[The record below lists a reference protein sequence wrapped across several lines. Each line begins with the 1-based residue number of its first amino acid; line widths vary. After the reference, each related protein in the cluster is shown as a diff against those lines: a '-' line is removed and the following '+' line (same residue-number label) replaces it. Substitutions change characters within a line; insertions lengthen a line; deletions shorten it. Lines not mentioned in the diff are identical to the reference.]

1 MEVEL
6 EPDYIIIGAGAAG
19 CVLADRLSA
28 DLKSAVLVLEAGGTD
43 RRAMSRIPAGFYYL
57 LRDPSVDWG
66 YQTAPEPGLDGRR
79 LPYPRGKILGGSGTI
94 NGLWQSRGLPSDYDR
109 WAEIAGSDWSY
120 AAMLPYFRMS
130 EAFSGGDPSR
140 GTDGPITVETS
151 EVHSLTA
158 RFFEA
163 GRNLQLPF
171 IEDYNAT
178 PGSGLA
184 RIQQTRRG
192 RFRETA
198 ATGYLR
204 RARKRANVRLQKQ
217 VLVTRL
223 LFEGLRV
230 SGVELRKADGTLET
244 VRARR
249 EVILSAGAIN
259 SPHLL
264 HRSGIG
270 PADALASAGIAPRV
284 DRRDVGA
291 NLHDHYNVRVIARI
305 EKGASLNREARFPR
319 VAAHALR
326 YLLTGRGILTYSAAN
341 GTGFVKSTP
350 AEAEPDL
357 QFVFTPASY
366 SPEGG
371 GRLDRFAGIT
381 CSTWLMR
388 PKSRGRLRTVSA
400 DPDIPP
406 QFHLGFMTDPDDTA
420 RLLAGMRWNR
430 RLLESAF
437 GANATEVR
445 PGADCTDDGGL
456 VDYMKRTGATVF
468 HPVGSC
474 RMGRDQHAVVD
485 PRLRVNGVAGL
496 RVVDAS
502 VMPTVPSSNT
512 HAPVVAIAEKAA
524 EMILADRD
532 AGAPSSDTV
541 AIEKE
546 VSNG

>member
-1 MEVEL
+1 M

-28 DLKSAVLVLEAGGTD
+28 DTKSTVLILEAGGSD
-43 RRAMSRIPAGFYYL
+43 RKAIARIPAGFYYL
-57 LRDPSVDWG
+57 LRDRSIDWN
-66 YQTAPEPGLDGRR
+66 YQTAPEPGLDGRK
-79 LPYPRGKILGGSGTI
+79 LPYPRGKILGGCGTI

-109 WAEIAGSDWSY
+109 WAETTGPDWSY
-120 AAMLPYFRMS
+120 KAMLPYFRMS
-130 EAFSGGDPSR
+130 EAYAGGGASR
-140 GTDGPITVETS
+140 GTDGPIKVETS
-151 EVHSLTA
+151 EVHDLTA

-163 GRNLQLPF
+163 GRDLQLPF

-184 RIQQTRRG
+184 RVQQTRRA

-198 ATGYLR
+198 STGYLR
-204 RARKRANVRLQKQ
+204 RALKRSNVRLQKR

-223 LFEGLRV
+223 LFESQRV
-230 SGVELRKADGTLET
+230 IGVEFRKLDGSLET
-244 VRARR
+244 ARATR

-270 PADALASAGIAPRV
+270 TAADLAAAGIEPRL

-291 NLHDHYNVRVIARI
+291 NLHDHYNVRVVARI
-305 EKGASLNREARFPR
+305 KKGSSLNRAARFPF
-319 VAAHALR
+319 VAGHVLR
-326 YLLTGRGILTYSAAN
+326 YLFAGRGILTYSAAN

-350 AEAEPDL
+350 AEPEPDL

-371 GRLDRFAGIT
+371 GRLDTFAGIT

-388 PKSRGRLRTVSA
+388 PKSRGQLRTVSA
-400 DPDIPP
+400 DPDTPP
-406 QFHLGFMTDPDDTA
+406 QFHLGFMTDPDDTR
-420 RLLAGMRWNR
+420 RLLSGLRWSR

-437 GANATEVR
+437 GPDAIEVR
-445 PGADCTDDGGL
+445 PGADCTNDAEL
-456 VDYMKRTGATVF
+456 IDYMKRTGATVF
-468 HPVGSC
+468 HPVGTC
-474 RMGRDQHAVVD
+474 RMGRDAQAVVD
-485 PRLRVNGVAGL
+485 TRLRVNGVAGL

-524 EMILADRD
+524 EMILADRATGGRSTSLAD
-532 AGAPSSDTV
+532 NM
-541 AIEKE
+541 KE